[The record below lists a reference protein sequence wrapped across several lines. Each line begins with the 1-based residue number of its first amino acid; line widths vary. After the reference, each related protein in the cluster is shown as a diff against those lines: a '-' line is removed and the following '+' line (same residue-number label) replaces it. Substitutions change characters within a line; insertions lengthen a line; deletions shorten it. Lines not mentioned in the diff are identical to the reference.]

1 MDEFIPCTMREATGA
16 YPCDGDGCPLPTA
29 EYIAVVQSKWWGS
42 SGVHLGVC
50 FMEPAPDD
58 LKRRILSHMNAWND
72 FCNVRFEL
80 TDDTRSAHVRIT
92 REQEGYWS
100 YLGRDI
106 LGIPRNQP
114 TMCLQGFSMQT
125 PASEFVRVVRHETG
139 HALGAPHEHA
149 RSAIVRRLN
158 PLLTIQWGRER
169 LGWSEQMVRS
179 QILTPLNEASLF
191 GTPDADQDSI
201 MCYQLPGSIT
211 FDGQPVRGGS
221 DFTESDKAF
230 FASLYPLPNKPKPKP
245 SNGVNHMAI
254 LAVIRN
260 VLVIAGQAAKF
271 TQTTADDKIISGL
284 IELIDLYTDS
294 TVTTDKKAA
303 ANVIVARM
311 F

>member
-1 MDEFIPCTMREATGA
+1 MDEFIPCTPKAVEGA
-16 YPCDGDGCPLPTA
+16 YPCDGDGCPLHTP
-29 EYIAVVQSKWWGS
+29 EYIAVVQSKWWGAN
-42 SGVHLGVC
+42 GVHLGVC

-92 REQEGYWS
+92 REREGYWS
-100 YLGRDI
+100 YLGKDI

-125 PASEFVRVVRHETG
+125 PESEFVRVVRHEAG
-139 HALGAPHEHA
+139 HTLGCPHEHA

-179 QILTPLNEASLF
+179 QILTPLSEASLL

-211 FDGQPVRGGS
+211 FDGQPIHGGS
-221 DFTESDKAF
+221 DFTESDRAF
-230 FASLYPLPNKPKPKP
+230 FASLYPKPNKPQPKT
-245 SNGVNHMAI
+245 GVRTVAI